1 MLLILL
7 AMLIISL
14 PTVLILFFGL
24 LPTIVAF
31 IVDRTKQR
39 YAAFCV
45 GGMNFSGVFPY
56 LLDVWYG
63 RHTVDEAMTV
73 LTDVFALMVM
83 YSSSAF
89 GWIIYVMVP
98 PVITTFLSVINERR
112 ISILRT
118 RQREIIAEWGEDVD
132 ISRVIA
138 ANADTAKKAGPKGTA
153 AAKKAEGKN
162 ATAKAS

>member
-24 LPTIVAF
+24 LPSIVAF

-63 RHTVDEAMTV
+63 RHTVDEAMIV
-73 LTDVFALMVM
+73 LTDVFALMIM
-83 YSSSAF
+83 YSSSAL
-89 GWIIYVMVP
+89 GWLIYVSVP
-98 PVITTFLSVINERR
+98 TVVTTFLSVINERR
-112 ISILRT
+112 ISSLRA

-132 ISRVIA
+132 VTRVE
-138 ANADTAKKAGPKGTA
+138 TAKADK
-153 AAKKAEGKN
+153 AKKAEQKEK
-162 ATAKAS
+162 AETAKAS